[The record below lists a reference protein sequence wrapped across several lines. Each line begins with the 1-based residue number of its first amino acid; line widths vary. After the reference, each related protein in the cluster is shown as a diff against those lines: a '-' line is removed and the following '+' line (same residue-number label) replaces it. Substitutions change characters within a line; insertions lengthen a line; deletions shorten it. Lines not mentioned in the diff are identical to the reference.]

1 MSARDLFAELMKGVE
16 DMAAQREGAIMLCD
30 ASFGD
35 IPAPG
40 TQEEDI
46 AGIEIEQVS
55 ERFTS

>member
-1 MSARDLFAELMKGVE
+1 MSARDLFAELMQGVE
-16 DMAAQREGAIMLCD
+16 DMAGQREGAVMLCD
-30 ASFGD
+30 ATFGD
-35 IPAPG
+35 IPVPG